1 MRTLDTYV
9 VAHSPEWERLEDLV
23 EHAQK
28 QRTKL
33 SGEELDELL
42 VRYQR
47 ASAHLSHVRTTFADP
62 EVTRRLTRVVAGA
75 RAVIYGSQA
84 KAGGAIRTF
93 FSSTF
98 PAAVWSARRFIFL
111 SALALFIPAIAVGT
125 WIANSEA
132 ALEATLPEALR
143 EAYVQEDF
151 EAYYSSEPAA
161 EFATQVLIN
170 NIQVSFL
177 AFVIGIAFSLPTI
190 FILAFN
196 GANVGVAAGL
206 FYAAGEPT
214 KFWGLILPH
223 GLLEITA
230 ILVAGGAGMQ
240 LGWSLINP
248 GDRPRSV
255 ALVEEAKRSA
265 SIIIGLILVF
275 VLAGLI
281 EGFVTPSPLDTW
293 ARISIGL
300 AACMAFWSYVLVLGP
315 QATARGYTGSI
326 SQQRIHVQS

>member
-9 VAHSPEWERLEDLV
+9 VANSHEWERLEELV
-23 EHAQK
+23 ERAQQK
-28 QRTKL
+28 RTKL

-47 ASAHLSHVRTTFADP
+47 TSAHLSHVRTTFADP
-62 EVTRRLTRVVAGA
+62 DVTRRLTRVVAGA

-84 KAGGAIRTF
+84 RAGGAIRTF

-111 SALALFIPAIAVGT
+111 STLSLFIPATAVAA
-125 WIANSEA
+125 WIANSDA
-132 ALEATLPEALR
+132 ALQATGPEALR

-151 EAYYSSEPAA
+151 EAYYSSGPAA
-161 EFATQVLIN
+161 EFATEVLIN

-177 AFVIGIAFSLPTI
+177 AFVIGIAFALPTI

-206 FYAAGEPT
+206 FYAAGEPA

-248 GDRPRSV
+248 GDRPRAV
-255 ALVEEAKRSA
+255 ALVEESKRSA

-300 AACMAFWSYVLVLGP
+300 AAFSAFWSYVLVLGP

-326 SQQRIHVQS
+326 SQQRIEIHN

>member
-326 SQQRIHVQS
+326 SQERIHVQS